1 MSGSTFMTCMVVVA
15 DAGEYA
21 RRVNAAAEL
30 LASGVPVAEAARVL
44 AARFGCSVRQAR
56 RYVERA
62 AQAGRAAV
70 PEATVFT
77 VRLPACWWPGCGS
90 GLGSRGT
97 ISALVAQALTE
108 FLARGHR
115 SDRGPRRR

>member
-1 MSGSTFMTCMVVVA
+1 MPAARGRA

-30 LASGVPVAEAARVL
+30 LGAGTPVVEAIRELV
-44 AARFGCSVRQAR
+44 ARFGCSARQAR

-62 AQAGRAAV
+62 AQDGATAV
-70 PEATVFT
+70 PEATMVFT
-77 VRLPACWWPGCGS
+77 VRLPAVLVARVRERARESGS
-90 GLGSRGT
+90 T
-97 ISALVAQALTE
+97 ISALVVQALTE

-115 SDRGPRRR
+115 GDRGPWRR

>member
-1 MSGSTFMTCMVVVA
+1 MAAGGGRA

-30 LASGVPVAEAARVL
+30 LGAGVAVAEAARVL
-44 AARFGCSVRQAR
+44 AGRFGCSARQAR

-62 AQAGRAAV
+62 AGGGSGVV
-70 PEATVFT
+70 PEATTVFT
-77 VRLPACWWPGCGS
+77 VRLPATLAARVRQRARESGS
-90 GLGSRGT
+90 T

-108 FLARGHR
+108 FLARDSGRR
-115 SDRGPRRR
+115 SRR

>member
-1 MSGSTFMTCMVVVA
+1 MRGGRA

-30 LASGVPVAEAARVL
+30 LASGVPVVEAVGVL
-44 AARFGCSVRQAR
+44 VGRFGCSTRQAR

-62 AQAGRAAV
+62 AGSGPTPV
-70 PEATVFT
+70 PEATTVFT
-77 VRLPACWWPGCGS
+77 VRLPIVLVARIRERARESGS
-90 GLGSRGT
+90 T
-97 ISALVAQALTE
+97 ISALVVQALTE

-115 SDRGPRRR
+115 GDRGPRRR